1 MKNDLV
7 RKYLWILDTLYRTGG
22 ITFAELSRRWDRSAA
37 NDSKSPLTRRTFINC
52 KEAIQTNF
60 QIDIACDSS
69 DGYKYYIKDIA
80 DLRDDNIRQWVLN
93 GFAIT
98 NMIQENRQLLDRI
111 LMEEVPSGTHFLVPI
126 IQAMQNDL
134 RVTLTYQTFYQDEPF
149 EVTVEPYCVKAFR
162 QRWYVLARDVSHD
175 KLKVYALDRIR
186 KVETTT
192 ETFSLPATFC
202 ARLYFEEYFGVIV
215 QPEESGLETVRV
227 KVWSERNEVKYVRTL
242 PLHHS
247 QQEEEH
253 TEEYSIFSY
262 RLHPS
267 VDFYQE
273 LLKHGDLVE
282 VLSPQWVRE
291 EMIAYIVEM
300 GKRYGLQKEDK

>member
-1 MKNDLV
+1 M
-7 RKYLWILDTLYRTGG
+7 
-22 ITFAELSRRWDRSAA
+22 
-37 NDSKSPLTRRTFINC
+37 
-52 KEAIQTNF
+52 
-60 QIDIACDSS
+60 
-69 DGYKYYIKDIA
+69 
-80 DLRDDNIRQWVLN
+80 
-93 GFAIT
+93 
-98 NMIQENRQLLDRI
+98 
-111 LMEEVPSGTHFLVPI
+111 
-126 IQAMQNDL
+126 
-134 RVTLTYQTFYQDEPF
+134 
-149 EVTVEPYCVKAFR
+149 
-162 QRWYVLARDVSHD
+162 
-175 KLKVYALDRIR
+175 
-186 KVETTT
+186 
-192 ETFSLPATFC
+192 
-202 ARLYFEEYFGVIV
+202 IV
-215 QPEESGLETVRV
+215 QPEESDLETVRV